1 MLKCWLFVTGATGF
15 VGSHV
20 ARALAAQGA
29 DLRLLIRSS
38 SDLRNIQELQAE
50 QVVGDLRDAASL
62 KKAVAGCDVVF
73 HVAADYRL
81 WVRDPEQMY
90 RSNVE
95 GTKAILEA
103 ARENKVRRVVYTSSV
118 ATMGFQSNGH
128 LANEDSPVS
137 LANMI
142 GPYKRSKFMAEE
154 IAIEA
159 GKSGMDVV
167 VVNPTTPVG
176 ERDIKPTPTGRIV
189 VDFLK
194 KKFPAYVDTG
204 LNLVDVAEC
213 ARGHVA
219 ALEKGK
225 SGERYIL
232 GGENLTLK
240 QILDKL
246 AAITGL
252 PSPKIKVPYVVALAT
267 GVVDQVVT
275 GYIRNREPRAT
286 IDAVRMGRKKMFV
299 SSSKAERD
307 LGWKTVPV
315 DDALRRAVEWFQANG
330 YASSSSRVTGH
341 RHETV
346 VATRQS
352 PRARSGSSQ
361 GSARGSVSS
370 CPKSTAKVA
379 IVAALEREVRP
390 LIKQWRPVEREHD
403 GRKYKFFENER
414 AVLVCGGIGPEAA
427 RRATEAIIN
436 LYAPVLVQSAGFAG
450 ALDPTLKVGTVL
462 TPICVIDAKDG
473 SRIEA
478 GVGYWVLVSVDQPAS
493 VKQKAKLAEA
503 YWAHAVDMEAAAV
516 ARAAQAHD
524 ITFVGLKAISDEADF
539 EMPPMERFIASDGQF
554 RTGHSPPSWPSAP
567 GSGCA

>member
-1 MLKCWLFVTGATGF
+1 MLVFLTGATGF

-38 SDLRNIQELQAE
+38 SDLRNIQELQADR
-50 QVVGDLRDAASL
+50 VVGDLRDAASL
-62 KKAVAGCDVVF
+62 KKALAGCDVIF

-81 WVRDPEQMY
+81 WVRDPDEMY

-128 LANEDSPVS
+128 LATEDSPVS
-137 LANMI
+137 LGNMI

-154 IAIEA
+154 IAIQA
-159 GKSGMDVV
+159 GRSGMDVV

-204 LNLVDVAEC
+204 LNLVDVTEC
-213 ARGHVA
+213 ARGHIA

-246 AAITGL
+246 AVITGL
-252 PSPKIKVPYVVALAT
+252 PSPRIRVPYVLALAT

-275 GYIRNREPRAT
+275 GHIRGREPRAT

-299 SSSKAERD
+299 SSGKAERD

-315 DDALRRAVEWFQANG
+315 DDALRRAAEWFQTNG
-330 YASSSSRVTGH
+330 YA
-341 RHETV
+341 
-346 VATRQS
+346 
-352 PRARSGSSQ
+352 
-361 GSARGSVSS
+361 
-370 CPKSTAKVA
+370 
-379 IVAALEREVRP
+379 
-390 LIKQWRPVEREHD
+390 
-403 GRKYKFFENER
+403 
-414 AVLVCGGIGPEAA
+414 
-427 RRATEAIIN
+427 
-436 LYAPVLVQSAGFAG
+436 
-450 ALDPTLKVGTVL
+450 
-462 TPICVIDAKDG
+462 
-473 SRIEA
+473 
-478 GVGYWVLVSVDQPAS
+478 
-493 VKQKAKLAEA
+493 
-503 YWAHAVDMEAAAV
+503 
-516 ARAAQAHD
+516 
-524 ITFVGLKAISDEADF
+524 
-539 EMPPMERFIASDGQF
+539 
-554 RTGHSPPSWPSAP
+554 
-567 GSGCA
+567 

>member
-1 MLKCWLFVTGATGF
+1 MLAFVTGATGF

-29 DLRLLIRSS
+29 DLRLLVRSG

-50 QVVGDLRDAASL
+50 RVMGDLRDAASL

-81 WVRDPEQMY
+81 WVRDPDEMY

-103 ARENKVRRVVYTSSV
+103 FRESKVRRVVYTSSV

-128 LANEDSPVS
+128 LANEESPVS

-142 GPYKRSKFMAEE
+142 GPYKRSKYMAEE
-154 IAIEA
+154 LAIEA

-213 ARGHVA
+213 AQGHIA
-219 ALEKGK
+219 ALEKGR

-240 QILDKL
+240 QILDRL
-246 AAITGL
+246 ADITGL

-299 SSSKAERD
+299 SSGKAEHD

-315 DDALRRAVEWFQANG
+315 DAALRRAVEWFRANG
-330 YASSSSRVTGH
+330 YA
-341 RHETV
+341 
-346 VATRQS
+346 
-352 PRARSGSSQ
+352 
-361 GSARGSVSS
+361 
-370 CPKSTAKVA
+370 
-379 IVAALEREVRP
+379 
-390 LIKQWRPVEREHD
+390 
-403 GRKYKFFENER
+403 
-414 AVLVCGGIGPEAA
+414 
-427 RRATEAIIN
+427 
-436 LYAPVLVQSAGFAG
+436 
-450 ALDPTLKVGTVL
+450 
-462 TPICVIDAKDG
+462 
-473 SRIEA
+473 
-478 GVGYWVLVSVDQPAS
+478 
-493 VKQKAKLAEA
+493 
-503 YWAHAVDMEAAAV
+503 
-516 ARAAQAHD
+516 
-524 ITFVGLKAISDEADF
+524 
-539 EMPPMERFIASDGQF
+539 
-554 RTGHSPPSWPSAP
+554 
-567 GSGCA
+567 